1 MKLLNPFL
9 INNFYAWLIVVLID
23 TTWHNFM
30 QIFFNVFAFW
40 LYA

>member
-23 TTWHNFM
+23 TTGNFM
-30 QIFFNVFAFW
+30 QIFFNAFAFW